1 MTDPNRNKVMTNR
14 YDPIVYQIKIKG
26 HLNDQWADWFEG
38 MVITLEENGD
48 TLLTGPVIDQA
59 ELHGL
64 LKKIRDVGMTLLS
77 VNGAN
82 LDQAE
87 ASDSNQN
94 FLLVNQNNPGGILMK
109 AIMYTKFGS
118 PDVLKLKEVAKPA
131 PKDNEVLIRIV
142 ATTVAVEDPG
152 IRARPGLNGFLKPKK
167 SILGFYLAGEVE
179 AVGKDVKRFKKSDQ
193 VYGNTGLGLLGTY
206 AEYICMPE
214 DGALAIK
221 PANISYEEAA
231 AFPNGALTALPFLRD
246 KGNIQSGQKVLIN
259 GASGAVGTIAVQLAK
274 YFGAEV
280 TGVCS
285 TTNLEM
291 VKSLGADKVVDYTQ
305 EDFTKNGQTYDIIFD
320 TVGNSPFSRC
330 KDSLTENGVYLT
342 TVPSPATMLQM
353 LWTSMTG
360 GKQVRIAATG
370 LRPSDEKT
378 KELIFLNGLIESG
391 KIKAVIDR
399 SYPLEQIAE
408 AHRYVE
414 AGHKKGNVVINVRHS
429 NLS

>member
-1 MTDPNRNKVMTNR
+1 MTNGR
-14 YDPIVYQIKIKG
+14 NLNADPSRPMHYEIRIKG
-26 HLNDQWADWFEG
+26 HLGDQWADWFEG
-38 MVITLEENGD
+38 MVIITEENGN
-48 TLLTGPVIDQA
+48 TVLTGPVIDQA

-77 VNGAN
+77 VTGLN

-87 ASDSNQN
+87 ASDINQN
-94 FLLVNQNNPGGILMK
+94 FLSANQTNLGGILMQ
-109 AIMYTKFGS
+109 AIVYTKFGS
-118 PDVLKLKEVAKPA
+118 PDVLELKEVAKPA

-179 AVGKDVKRFKKSDQ
+179 AVGKDVKRFKKSDK
-193 VYGNTGLGLLGTY
+193 VYGNTGLDLLGTY

-214 DGALAIK
+214 EGTLAMK
-221 PANISYEEAA
+221 PANITYEEAA
-231 AFPNGALTALPFLRD
+231 ALPNGALTALPYLRD

-259 GASGAVGTIAVQLAK
+259 GASGAVGTMAVQLAK
-274 YFGAEV
+274 YFGADV

-285 TTNLEM
+285 TANLEM
-291 VKSLGADKVVDYTQ
+291 VKSLGADKVIDYTR

-320 TVGNSPFSRC
+320 AVGKSRFSRC
-330 KDSLTENGVYLT
+330 KGSLTENGVYLT
-342 TVPSPATMLQM
+342 TALSPKTMIQM
-353 LWTSMTG
+353 AWTSRTG
-360 GKQVRIAATG
+360 GRKVGIAATG
-370 LRPSDEKT
+370 LRPSSEKT
-378 KELIFLNGLIESG
+378 KELIFLNGLIETG

-414 AGHKKGNVVINVRHS
+414 AGHKKGNVVITISRNVRI
-429 NLS
+429 